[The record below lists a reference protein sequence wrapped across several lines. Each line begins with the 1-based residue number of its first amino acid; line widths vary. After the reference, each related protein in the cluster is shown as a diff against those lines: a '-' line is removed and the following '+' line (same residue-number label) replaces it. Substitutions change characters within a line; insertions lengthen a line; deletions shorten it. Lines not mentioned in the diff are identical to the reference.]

1 MLYDLLFD
9 YKFLKD
15 RNVSF
20 ISLFPKPGPMT
31 STQLMFK
38 KYVVDSVNALVKL
51 FFRCEDSV
59 TPYH

>member
-31 STQLMFK
+31 STKLMFK
-38 KYVVDSVNALVKL
+38 KYFVDSVNALVKL
-51 FFRCEDSV
+51 FFRC
-59 TPYH
+59 